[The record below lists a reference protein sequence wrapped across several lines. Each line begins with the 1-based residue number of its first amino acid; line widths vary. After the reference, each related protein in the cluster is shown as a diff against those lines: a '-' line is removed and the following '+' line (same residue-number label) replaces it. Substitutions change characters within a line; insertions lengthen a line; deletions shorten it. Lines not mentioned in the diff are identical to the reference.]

1 MLALGMLLMQSG
13 AAALAERR
21 IANIFEPHATP
32 ADAEKDIGVFV
43 IAVAG
48 LILVA
53 VWSLLIYSIVKFRAK
68 RGENQLEEPAQVY
81 GSNQIEI
88 AWTFIPILIVFV
100 LIGVTARVI
109 VAVQD
114 QSAGP
119 DSVRA
124 RIVGHQWWWEVHFPD
139 LGVVTANEIHV
150 PLAGP
155 AGRRTFLQL
164 ESMDVAHSFWVPQ
177 LSGKLDLIPNQSN
190 TMWIDPRE
198 PGIYLGSCAEYCG
211 TQHANMLLRV
221 TAQPMDQFMDW
232 AASQKASI
240 AAGAQ
245 QVAGRAVFESLSC
258 VNCHA
263 VKGTIAD
270 GRFGPDLTHVGSR
283 LTIAAGMITNT
294 REHLLAWVKDPQEM
308 KPGTLMPSMKLDGH
322 DLDSVV
328 DYLMA
333 LK

>member
-1 MLALGMLLMQSG
+1 MQTLVTLLMQSG
-13 AAALAERR
+13 AAALGERR
-21 IANIFEPHATP
+21 ITNIFESHATP
-32 ADAEKDIGVFV
+32 ADAERDIGLFV
-43 IAVAG
+43 IGVTG
-48 LILVA
+48 LILVI
-53 VWSLLIYSIVKFRAK
+53 VWALLIYSMAKFRAK
-68 RGENQLEEPAQVY
+68 RGEDQLQEPPQIY

-109 VAVQD
+109 TAVQD
-114 QSAGP
+114 QRPGS
-119 DSVRA
+119 DSVGA
-124 RIVGHQWWWEVHFPD
+124 RIVGHQWWWEVTFPD

-155 AGRRTFLQL
+155 AGRRTFVQL

-177 LSGKLDLIPNQSN
+177 LSGKLDLIPNQTN
-190 TMWIDPRE
+190 TLWIDPRE
-198 PGIYLGSCAEYCG
+198 PGTYLGNCAEYCG

-221 TAQPMDQFMDW
+221 TAEPMDQFMGW

-240 AAGAQ
+240 ADGAQ
-245 QVAGRAVFESLSC
+245 QVEGRAVFESLSC
-258 VNCHA
+258 VSCHA
-263 VKGTIAD
+263 VRGTVAS

-283 LTIAAGMITNT
+283 QTIAAGMITNT
-294 REHLLAWVKDPQEM
+294 REHLKAWVKDPQDM
-308 KPGTLMPSMKLDGH
+308 KPGTMMPSMKLDGH

-328 DYLMA
+328 DYLVA

>member
-1 MLALGMLLMQSG
+1 MQSG
-13 AAALAERR
+13 ASALVERR
-21 IANIFEPHATP
+21 ITNIFEPYATP
-32 ADAEKDIGVFV
+32 ADAEKDIGIFV
-43 IAVAG
+43 MAVTG
-48 LILVA
+48 VILVI
-53 VWSLLIYSIVKFRAK
+53 VWSLLIYSMVRFRAK
-68 RGENQLEEPAQVY
+68 RNDQQAEEPAQVY

-109 VAVQD
+109 AAVQD
-114 QSAGP
+114 QQPGS

-155 AGRRTFLQL
+155 SGRRTFVQL

-177 LSGKLDLIPNQSN
+177 LSGKLDLIPNQTN
-190 TMWIDPRE
+190 TMWMDPRE
-198 PGIYLGSCAEYCG
+198 PGIYLGNCAEYCG
-211 TQHANMLLRV
+211 MQHANMLLRV
-221 TAQPMDQFMDW
+221 TAEPMDQFMNW
-232 AASQKASI
+232 AALQRASI
-240 AAGAQ
+240 VEGAQ
-245 QVAGRAVFESLSC
+245 GAPGRAVFESLSC

-263 VKGTIAD
+263 VRGTVAE
-270 GRFGPDLTHVGSR
+270 GRFGPDLTHVASR
-283 LTIAAGMITNT
+283 LTIAAGMITNS
-294 REHLLAWVKDPQEM
+294 RENLTAWVRDPQEM
-308 KPGTLMPSMKLDGH
+308 KPGTLMPSMKLEGH

-328 DYLMA
+328 DYLAA